1 MATAHLRPGDD
12 LRDRLPAAGWEGE
25 YLVLA
30 DPVCVGPVGE
40 GGGEGELMAYL
51 GQRARFVALHAGVDA
66 AAARRRL
73 GAEYAALNGLAK
85 FDRVLLWFEHD
96 LWDQATLIRAL
107 SILAGRASLAGK
119 LFLMPADGRRPFVA
133 LSDAEL
139 AALQPVALTPLQA
152 ELGAEAW
159 EAFAA
164 PDPTALDRLSR
175 RALALPH
182 LAAAM
187 RRHLQDLPWRTDGLA
202 LSERQLLRAVAAGAG
217 DLAAAMAAQHAAD
230 PVFPHTDLIVAELHR
245 RLSDGPRRLLT
256 PDLPWTLT
264 DRGRAI
270 LAGEERHRPPPR
282 FQAGVAIGPDPAWT
296 WDPRAA
302 GVAAARPG
310 GAV

>member
-1 MATAHLRPGDD
+1 MTTAHLRCGDD
-12 LRDRLPAAGWEGE
+12 LRDRLPASGWEGT
-25 YLVLA
+25 YLAFA
-30 DPVCVGPVGE
+30 DPVCVGPV
-40 GGGEGELMAYL
+40 GEGELMAYL
-51 GQRARFVALHAGVDA
+51 GQRARFVALHAGIDA
-66 AAARRRL
+66 GQARLRL

-96 LWDQATLIRAL
+96 LWDQAALIRVL
-107 SILAGRASLAGK
+107 SILAGREALSGK
-119 LFLMPADGRRPFVA
+119 LFLMPADAKRPFVA

-139 AALQPVALTPLQA
+139 VALEPVPLTPLQA

-187 RRHLQDLPWRTDGLA
+187 RRHLQDLPWRGDGLA
-202 LSERQLLRAVAAGAG
+202 LSERQVLRAVADGAG
-217 DLAAAMAAQHAAD
+217 DLAAVLAAQHAAD
-230 PVFPHTDLIVAELHR
+230 PVFPHTDLIAAELHR

-256 PDLPWTLT
+256 PDRSWRLT
-264 DRGRAI
+264 ERGAAV
-270 LAGEERHRPPPR
+270 LAGTERHRPAPR
-282 FQAGVAIGPDPAWT
+282 FQAGVAVGPDPAWM

-302 GVAAARPG
+302 GVHAPSA
-310 GAV
+310 